1 MTEHVAV
8 SEVAAPIEGASE
20 LNSELEAQRRKVD
33 ADNFDVTVRE
43 LVRMVSENELDR
55 APEYQRQFRWNEAQE
70 SKLVESI
77 LLGLPVPTI
86 FVATN
91 KNGTWEVIDGLQRV
105 STLVH
110 YVADPPDSVGSVG
123 KREALRLQDLDKL
136 PAFNELT
143 FADLPAPIQ
152 LAFLKRPLRVTAL
165 SDKSDVDVRFDMF
178 ERLNTGGIALTA
190 QEVRA
195 CIFRGKFAEF
205 LTTLASEPNFNTI
218 IKLKEGSE
226 NDGTREELVLKFFAY
241 LEGRDHFEGKVK
253 NFLNDYMKHVP
264 ANYDYASR
272 TSLFRRV
279 VAELARI
286 LHGPILRRDVG
297 WSPINL
303 AEAVLVGAADLVQNG
318 VTTFNPKG
326 DWLNDRL
333 LTKQSSAG
341 SNTRKYLKGRIDRAN
356 ELLSGSVPETE

>member
-1 MTEHVAV
+1 MTESVP
-8 SEVAAPIEGASE
+8 EVPVPAEAEPE
-20 LNSELEAQRRKVD
+20 LNRELEAQRRKVD

-55 APEYQRQFRWNEAQE
+55 APEYQRRFRWDEEQE
-70 SKLVESI
+70 SKLIESI

-110 YVADPPDSVGSVG
+110 YVADPPNSVGSIG
-123 KREALRLQDLDKL
+123 KTEALRLAGLDKL
-136 PAFNELT
+136 PAFNGRT
-143 FADLPAPIQ
+143 FAELPGPIQ

-178 ERLNTGGIALTA
+178 ERLNTGGIALTP
-190 QEVRA
+190 QEVRV

-205 LTTLASEPNFNTI
+205 LGNLALDGNFNTI
-218 IKLKEGSE
+218 IKLKEGNE
-226 NDGTREELVLKFFAY
+226 NDGTREELILKFFVY
-241 LEGRDHFEGKVK
+241 LERRDEFDGKVK
-253 NFLNDYMKHVP
+253 KFLNDYMQHVP
-264 ANYDYASR
+264 TDYDYTAR
-272 TSLFRRV
+272 EMLFRQV

-303 AEAVLVGAADLVQNG
+303 VEAVLVGAAELIQNG
-318 VTTFNPKG
+318 VTTFTPNG
-326 DWLNDRL
+326 DWLNDRS

-341 SNTRKYLKGRIDRAN
+341 SNTRNYLKGRIQRARD
-356 ELLSGSVPETE
+356 LLSGSVPETA